1 MTLIEATLLG
11 VVQGLTEFI
20 PVSSSGHLI
29 LARHLFGIQIDNG
42 PAFVFDI
49 LIQLGTWV
57 AVLVHFRNDLV
68 NIVGD
73 MFAGLR
79 GNPAPQA
86 RLGWLLL
93 LATLPAVIAGWLL
106 RKSMSGE
113 LSGLLATGLFLV
125 ATAGLLALAELVG
138 QRKKEI
144 KDLNIADAIWIGVFQ
159 VLALFPGISRSA
171 ATLSGSMTR
180 NLTRIDAARFAFLLA
195 VPVMPGAAAVA
206 LLDLGQLPE
215 ASGLIFPLLVGFA
228 VSAIV
233 GYVTIRWLLRY
244 LSTHSL
250 YQFAIY
256 CALVGV
262 IAIVASR

>member
-29 LARHLFGIQIDNG
+29 LARHLFGIQIENG
-42 PAFVFDI
+42 PAFIFDI
-49 LIQLGTWV
+49 LIQMGTWV
-57 AVLVHFRNDLV
+57 AVLVHFRRDLV
-68 NIVGD
+68 SIAKDILESFIGKS
-73 MFAGLR
+73 
-79 GNPAPQA
+79 APQA

-93 LATLPAVIAGWLL
+93 LATLPAVFAGWFL

-113 LSGLLATGLFLV
+113 LSGLLATGLFLI
-125 ATAGLLALAELVG
+125 ATAVLLVVAEFFG
-138 QRKKEI
+138 HRKKET
-144 KDLNIADAIWIGVFQ
+144 KNLNLVDAIWVGLFQ

-171 ATLSGSMTR
+171 ATLSGGMTR
-180 NLTRIDAARFAFLLA
+180 NLTRTDAARFAFLLA

-215 ASGLIFPLLVGFA
+215 ANGLIIPLLIGFV

-233 GYVTIRWLLRY
+233 GYVTIHWLLKY

-250 YQFAIY
+250 LPFAAY
-256 CALVGV
+256 CTLVGF